1 MRVSIITV
9 ALNSEKTIAGTIE
22 SVLAQTYTDYEYI
35 IVDGKSTDGTLA
47 VAESYRAKFK
57 EKGVKYT
64 IYTGKDYGI
73 YDAMN
78 FGIKKAQ
85 GDIIGLINSDD
96 WYEPFA
102 VALAAE
108 TYEKEKFDWYFTD
121 LNVVKPNG
129 KVTVKKSRVRKFK
142 TTRDWNHPTSFL
154 SKKLYSE
161 MTYRTDDL
169 YCDYDLFLRAA
180 KNGYKIVNK
189 NVVTANYRLGGAG
202 SKHSWKRVKS
212 CIRYRYNNYR
222 RNGYSRLYIFECL
235 FMEIGKY
242 IIGGQL

>member
-1 MRVSIITV
+1 MLISIITV

-22 SVLAQTYTDYEYI
+22 SVLAQTYNDFEYI

-47 VAESYRAKFK
+47 VAESYRTKFK

-78 FGIKKAQ
+78 FGIKKSE
-85 GDIIGLINSDD
+85 GSIIGLINSDD
-96 WYEPFA
+96 WYEPCA
-102 VALAAE
+102 LALAAE

-121 LNVVKPNG
+121 LNVVLPSG
-129 KVTVKKSRVRKFK
+129 KVTVKKSRIRKFK
-142 TTRDWNHPTSFL
+142 TTRDWNHPTSFI
-154 SKKLYSE
+154 SKKLYNE
-161 MTYRTDDL
+161 MEYRINDL
-169 YCDYDLFLRAA
+169 YGDYDLFLRAA

-189 NVVTANYRLGGAG
+189 NVVTANYRFGGAG
-202 SKHSWKRVKS
+202 SSHSLKRVKN

-222 RNGYSRLYIFECL
+222 RNGYSRFYIFECL
-235 FMEIGKY
+235 FTEIGKY
-242 IIGGQL
+242 IIGG